1 MKEKPRLVDNDIRRF
16 AADSALHFTEVMI
29 ENVEGTRRGE
39 DPESLH
45 DMRVASRRL
54 RECIRLFGRYYS
66 PKKTDKTLS
75 AVKKVTRI
83 LGIPR
88 EMDVNVASLQAYKP
102 KRSQLGRTSHE
113 YLLEVFEFEQA
124 RRRERMLKAFDKL
137 DLKTL
142 EVALVQYARS
152 ASDKSPELS
161 LLHDFP
167 QDAEINAF
175 LDQAV
180 QGLDEKAAPI
190 LGFQSTP
197 ELAGASDEEV
207 HRLRISV
214 KKYRYCLEILG
225 PLFPD
230 QLEKGIDLA
239 KKLQEIL
246 GQIHDLAV
254 LIGHLN
260 THRLHLIEKNR
271 SFLAKGCQKV
281 VEGLAAK
288 KESLLPLVGPAYTT
302 FLNELRELTSSDSV
316 LRMRQ
321 RNGSG
326 NSTDVQN
333 PPADVKSE
341 QNISEKKPLDLL
353 ASA

>member
-1 MKEKPRLVDNDIRRF
+1 MKEKLQLVDNDIRRF
-16 AADSALHFTEVMI
+16 AADSALHFIDVMFQ
-29 ENVEGTRRGE
+29 NAEGTRRGE

-54 RECIRLFGRYYS
+54 RESIRLFGRYFP
-66 PKKTDKTLS
+66 PKKTDKTVS

-88 EMDVNVASLQAYKP
+88 EMDVNVASLRAYKP
-102 KRSQLGRTSHE
+102 KRSQLVRTTHE

-124 RRRERMLKAFDKL
+124 RRRERMLEAFDKL

-142 EVALVQYARS
+142 EVALVQFARS
-152 ASDKSPELS
+152 ASDKSPEPS

-167 QDAEINAF
+167 RDAEINAF

-180 QGLDEKAAPI
+180 QGLDGKAAPI
-190 LGFQSTP
+190 LDFHPTP
-197 ELAGASDEEV
+197 DLAGASDEEL

-214 KKYRYCLEILG
+214 KKYRYCLEILS

-239 KKLQEIL
+239 KKLQEVL

-260 THRLHLIEKNR
+260 THRLHLIEENR
-271 SFLAKGCQKV
+271 SFLEKGCQKV
-281 VEGLAAK
+281 VEGLTAK
-288 KESLLPLVGPAYTT
+288 KESLRPQVGPAYAT
-302 FLNELRELTSSDSV
+302 FLNELHKLSSSDSA

-326 NSTDVQN
+326 KLTDVQN
-333 PPADVKSE
+333 PPADEKSE
-341 QNISEKKPLDLL
+341 PDISEKKPLDLL
-353 ASA
+353 ESA